1 MIIYVYFNVHVEN
14 LKLGSKAKV
23 ILITGR
29 IHPGESPSSYV
40 CEGTCTCTLFLCMI
54 VHVHVH
60 LGIMGFLMSDTRE
73 ARLLRKHLVFKISE
87 VLEIFSSY

>member
-40 CEGTCTCTLFLCMI
+40 CEGTCTCTYST
-54 VHVHVH
+54 V
-60 LGIMGFLMSDTRE
+60 
-73 ARLLRKHLVFKISE
+73 
-87 VLEIFSSY
+87 